1 MASCN
6 DTSPLPS
13 IDVTLR
19 RSFDAIVMRA
29 ISTSLSGGL
38 AQFGLQGRLD
48 DIARDFAF
56 AALFKHAFDVGLAF
70 CALD

>member
-1 MASCN
+1 MY
-6 DTSPLPS
+6 
-13 IDVTLR
+13 
-19 RSFDAIVMRA
+19 RA
-29 ISTSLSGGL
+29 GGL

-56 AALFKHAFDVGLAF
+56 AALFKHGFDGGFAF